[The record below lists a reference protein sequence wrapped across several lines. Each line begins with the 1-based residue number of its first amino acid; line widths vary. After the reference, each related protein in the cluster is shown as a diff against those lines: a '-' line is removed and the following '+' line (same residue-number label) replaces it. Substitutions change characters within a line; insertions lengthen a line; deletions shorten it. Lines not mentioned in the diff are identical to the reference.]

1 MRCSDMGIQR
11 LYLLCLAVFL
21 LAGCSCLPGAKTTD
35 ILTDGSGGS
44 KTSSL
49 SEGGKVSGPV
59 VQ

>member
-1 MRCSDMGIQR
+1 MGIQR